1 MSELIKKIL
10 GLDAGSESVPAAHVP
25 ATPGPGLPPVDS
37 MALGLH
43 DAVLSGWYL
52 NATNEVFKGVS
63 ISAEDVVVDVGCG
76 DGGALNF
83 CAARGA
89 HLIGVDIDPSVI
101 AHVQQRLESSAAR
114 KMEFMLI
121 ESATLPVPDGTATR
135 VICTE
140 VLEHVDDPAQMMSEL
155 ARIGKPG
162 ARYLLSVPDALQE
175 NLQKQVAPDSYFQ
188 KPNHVRIISRDEFE
202 SLVRNAGL
210 VVEQHDYYGFFWSI
224 WWAMFWTAKVD
235 LSNPAHPLL
244 DQWSRT
250 WQALLETEGGMELK
264 EKLDGFMPKSQVIV
278 ASKPM
283 TPAA

>member
-10 GLDAGSESVPAAHVP
+10 GLDGANDSVPAP
-25 ATPGPGLPPVDS
+25 ATANPGLCPVDS

-52 NATNEVFKGVS
+52 NASNELFKGVS

-89 HLIGVDIDPSVI
+89 HLIGVDIDPGVI
-101 AHVQQRLESSAAR
+101 SHVQQRLEGSAAR

-121 ESATLPVPDGTATR
+121 ESPTLPVADATATR

-140 VLEHVDDPAQMMSEL
+140 VLEHVDDPAQVMAEL

-175 NLQKQVAPDSYFQ
+175 NLQKQVAPGSYFQ

-202 SLVRNAGL
+202 ALVRNAGL

-235 LSNPAHPLL
+235 LSNPTHPLL

-250 WQALLETEGGMELK
+250 WQALLETDGGMELK
-264 EKLDGFMPKSQVIV
+264 DKLDAFMPKSQVIV
-278 ASKPM
+278 ASKP
-283 TPAA
+283 

>member
-10 GLDAGSESVPAAHVP
+10 GLEAGGELAPLASTAVHS
-25 ATPGPGLPPVDS
+25 GLPPVDS

-52 NATNEVFKGVS
+52 NDSNEVFKGVG

-89 HLIGVDIDPSVI
+89 HLIGVDIDPAVI
-101 AHVQQRLESSAAR
+101 AHVQKRLEGSAAR

-121 ESATLPVPDGTATR
+121 ESPTLPVADATASR

-140 VLEHVDDPAQMMSEL
+140 VLEHVDDPAQVMAEL

-188 KPNHVRIISRDEFE
+188 KPNHVRIISREDFE
-202 SLVRNAGL
+202 SLVRDAGL

-235 LSNPAHPLL
+235 LSNPVHPLL

-250 WQALLETEGGMELK
+250 WQALLETEGGMDLK
-264 EKLDGFMPKSQVIV
+264 HKLDAFMPKSQVIV

>member
-10 GLDAGSESVPAAHVP
+10 GLDGAETVPVEAQSIS
-25 ATPGPGLPPVDS
+25 GLPPVDS

-52 NATNEVFKGVS
+52 NSTDEVFKGVR
-63 ISAEDVVVDVGCG
+63 INPEDVVVDVGCG

-89 HLIGVDIDPSVI
+89 HLIGMDIDPSVI
-101 AHVQQRLESSAAR
+101 SHVRQRLEDSAAR

-121 ESATLPVPDGTATR
+121 ESATLPVADEIATR

-140 VLEHVDDPAQMMSEL
+140 VLEHVDDPAQVMAEL

-162 ARYLLSVPDALQE
+162 ARYLISVPDALQE
-175 NLQKQVAPDSYFQ
+175 NLQKEVAPDSYFQ
-188 KPNHVRIISRDEFE
+188 KPNHVRIIGRDEFE
-202 SLVRNAGL
+202 ALVRDAGL
-210 VVEQHDYYGFFWSI
+210 VVEQHDYYGFYWSI

-235 LSNPAHPLL
+235 LSNPVHPLL

-250 WQALLETEGGMELK
+250 WQALLETEGGMALK
-264 EKLDGFMPKSQVIV
+264 DKLDAFMPKSQVIV

-283 TPAA
+283 NPAA

>member
-1 MSELIKKIL
+1 MHS
-10 GLDAGSESVPAAHVP
+10 
-25 ATPGPGLPPVDS
+25 GLPPVDS

-52 NATNEVFKGVS
+52 NDSNEVFKGVG

-101 AHVQQRLESSAAR
+101 AHVQKRLEGSAAR

-121 ESATLPVPDGTATR
+121 ESTTLPVADATATR

-140 VLEHVDDPAQMMSEL
+140 VLEHVDDPAQVMAEL

-188 KPNHVRIISRDEFE
+188 KPNHVRIISREEFE

-250 WQALLETEGGMELK
+250 WQALLETEGGMDLK
-264 EKLDGFMPKSQVIV
+264 HKLDAFMPKSQVIV

>member
-10 GLDAGSESVPAAHVP
+10 GLDASSESA
-25 ATPGPGLPPVDS
+25 PGPVASGSNPLLPPVDS
-37 MALGLH
+37 MSLGLH

-101 AHVQQRLESSAAR
+101 AHVQQRLEGSAAR
-114 KMEFMLI
+114 KMEFMLL
-121 ESATLPVPDGTATR
+121 ESPTLPVADGTATR

-140 VLEHVDDPAQMMSEL
+140 VLEHVDDPAHVMAEL

-175 NLQKQVAPDSYFQ
+175 NLQKLVAPDSYFQ
-188 KPNHVRIISRDEFE
+188 KPNHVRIISREEFE

-210 VVEQHDYYGFFWSI
+210 VIEQHDYYGFFWSI

-235 LSNPAHPLL
+235 LSNPVHPLL

-264 EKLDGFMPKSQVIV
+264 DKLDAFMPKSQVIV